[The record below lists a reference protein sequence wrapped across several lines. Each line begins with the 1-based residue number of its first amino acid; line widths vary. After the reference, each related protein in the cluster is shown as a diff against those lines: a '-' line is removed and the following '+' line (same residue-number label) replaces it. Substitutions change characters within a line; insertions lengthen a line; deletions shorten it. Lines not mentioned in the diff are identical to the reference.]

1 MKILAFAGALR
12 ANSVSKQLVREA
24 SRFLG
29 ERGGVAVDYVDLK
42 QFPFPVYDT
51 DIEETDGIPGTV
63 LELGRRIAHADAL
76 VIAAPEYNGAISSVL
91 KALIDWLSR
100 IQPCPLSGKFLLLV
114 GASPS
119 GSGGVVGL
127 WHTRVPF
134 EALGVHVFPH
144 MVAVPRS
151 HGAFDTAGTLVDGK
165 TREKL
170 HSVLSAFAAHA
181 GKHQPAHLDA
191 S

>member
-63 LELGRRIAHADAL
+63 LELGQRIAHADAL

-100 IQPCPLSGKFLLLV
+100 IQPCPSPANSCCWSAPRPAVRAGSWASGIRGCLSRPW
-114 GASPS
+114 ACMSS
-119 GSGGVVGL
+119 RIWSRC
-127 WHTRVPF
+127 RV
-134 EALGVHVFPH
+134 
-144 MVAVPRS
+144 R
-151 HGAFDTAGTLVDGK
+151 TAPLMP
-165 TREKL
+165 
-170 HSVLSAFAAHA
+170 
-181 GKHQPAHLDA
+181 PAHWLTA
-191 S
+191 RHGRNCTRCFPPSPRMRANISRPT